1 MFQLRFMVFDGFEEF
16 ETRGCSL
23 GWLAKTLIASAGSLD
38 GLGSYTYK
46 LSREIIGLLAKRCMG
61 FPIISAQDNLDQ
73 FPIADHD
80 SHFGKREQST
90 KASFTFLETEN
101 KDGYGF
107 LFREGS
113 WAMDLSE
120 EKGIAW
126 GKDGFGMVKAG
137 CDDCWVRDGDV
148 KLSDEA
154 ARILGFEA

>member
-101 KDGYGF
+101 KMGMVF
-107 LFREGS
+107 F
-113 WAMDLSE
+113 SE
-120 EKGIAW
+120 KEVGLWICQRRRVIAW